1 MCVGVLISRTWREKF
16 SQNFTFECF
25 FMYFCS
31 KTLEIF
37 SVDDFLAIYPESFFF
52 FFPFNKMLIIHTKSI
67 VDLLWLK
74 FPLKFNY
81 VPNYNMVNFLL
92 ELLVLIAPC
101 EMLGSGAGRFCSL
114 T

>member
-1 MCVGVLISRTWREKF
+1 MLLYVFLLKDFGKLIIVLLRW
-16 SQNFTFECF
+16 
-25 FMYFCS
+25 
-31 KTLEIF
+31 LF
-37 SVDDFLAIYPESFFF
+37 SVDDFLAIYPESI
-52 FFPFNKMLIIHTKSI
+52 FFPFNKMLIIHTKNI